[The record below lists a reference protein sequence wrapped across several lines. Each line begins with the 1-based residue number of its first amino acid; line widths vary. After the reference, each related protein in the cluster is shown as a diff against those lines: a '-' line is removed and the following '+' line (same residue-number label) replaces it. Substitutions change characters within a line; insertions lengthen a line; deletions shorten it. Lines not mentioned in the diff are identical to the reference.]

1 MRKIQLSKEI
11 ARIEAERDF
20 LLQNM
25 TNQIQKNKISYIAI
39 RIIENKKTYLKRCS
53 CGALLD
59 FEYDDIRVEEMYKS
73 CDDGWVCGYI
83 TCPNCLKQV
92 YLGDMSK
99 LTALAK
105 NKY

>member
-1 MRKIQLSKEI
+1 M
-11 ARIEAERDF
+11 
-20 LLQNM
+20 
-25 TNQIQKNKISYIAI
+25 AI

-53 CGALLD
+53 CGALLE
-59 FEYDDIRVEEMYKS
+59 FEYDDIRVEEVYQF
-73 CDDGWVCGYI
+73 CDVPWISCGYI

-99 LTALAK
+99 LNALAK